1 MDIGV
6 YRLVDHL
13 RVHDHATPAS
23 LADRFGVSVRTVR
36 TRVSQANATL
46 EGVARVVHLRGRGYV
61 LRIADER
68 AFSQLMSQTAASL
81 ALFPSTPEG
90 RVVYLLNELVGR
102 SGWTTIGKLAGMLAV
117 SEKTVSSDLH
127 KVERTLSRFGLVL
140 VRRPHYGV
148 RVDGREA
155 DKRLCLANLVIKGED
170 HPEFVSSLVSDET
183 MACIERYVASELG
196 QGPGAIGSVALRD
209 FVVHIRVALQR
220 IERGCH
226 VPMDPD
232 LLELARQT
240 REYEATSRM
249 MERLSRE
256 LGVDFPEQEIASAAI
271 RLASEGTLG
280 IPGAGAAGLVVPD
293 DVWDVVSEMLDV
305 VEKEFCLD
313 LHGDLELRMS
323 LARHVVPLALRLRY
337 HVGSSNPLLDETRE
351 HYPLAYLM
359 ALESSKVLVER
370 YGSMP
375 SDDEIGYIA
384 LLLAL
389 GMERRR
395 AEGPRKD
402 VLIVCDV
409 RPSGMSLLAKRCREE
424 FGEHVGTIR
433 TCDVSELDEVDW
445 TDVDYVFTTVPLR
458 RQLPVPTCQVSV
470 FLSDEDVRK
479 VRDVLTD
486 KPQAPPLSRHF
497 SPELFL
503 AHQAPDTKEELLE
516 RLCDLVERHEGLSD
530 EFRQGV
536 LRREA
541 AARTAFGN
549 RVAIPHPLEP
559 LGAQT
564 VVAVGLLDRPL
575 DWGGSPVQAVFLIS
589 VDRDGGEDLHEF
601 NRALADFVSDR
612 ERIDQLLSD
621 QRYETLACLLDA
633 SVGACRERIPEL
645 RGARRAPAGEWEGV
659 MA

>member
-1 MDIGV
+1 MDRGV
-6 YRLVDHL
+6 YMLVDHL
-13 RVHDHATPAS
+13 RAHDHAAPAS
-23 LADRFGVSVRTVR
+23 LADLFGVSARTVR
-36 TRVSQANATL
+36 TRVSQANAAL
-46 EGVARVVHLRGRGYV
+46 EGVARVVHLRGHGYV
-61 LRIADER
+61 LRVTDER
-68 AFSQLMSQTAASL
+68 ALSQLMSRAAASL
-81 ALFPSTPEG
+81 ALFPSTPAG

-102 SGWTTIGKLAGMLAV
+102 SGWTTVGELAGMLAV
-117 SEKTVSSDLH
+117 SGKTVSSDLR
-127 KVERTLSRFGLVL
+127 KVEGTLSRFRLVL

-155 DKRLCLANLVIKGED
+155 DKRLCLANLVIKGEGR
-170 HPEFVSSLVSDET
+170 PEFVSSLANDET
-183 MACIERYVASELG
+183 MGCIERCVACELG
-196 QGPGAIGSVALRD
+196 QGPAPIGSVALRD
-209 FVVHIRVALQR
+209 FGVHVRVALQR
-220 IERGCH
+220 IRGGHC
-226 VPMDPD
+226 VPMDAD
-232 LLELARQT
+232 LLKLARQT

-249 MERLSRE
+249 MGRLSRE
-256 LGVDFPEQEIASAAI
+256 LGVDFPEQEVAYAAVQ
-271 RLASEGTLG
+271 LASEGTLG
-280 IPGAGAAGLVVPD
+280 APGAGAAGLVVPD

-305 VEKEFCLD
+305 VEREFCLD

-337 HVGSSNPLLDETRE
+337 RVGSSNPLLDKTRE

-359 ALESSKVLVER
+359 ALESSKVLAGR

-433 TCDVSELDEVDW
+433 TCDVSALDEVDW
-445 TDVDYVFTTVPLR
+445 TGVGYVFTTAPLD
-458 RQLPVPTCQVSV
+458 RQLPVPVCQVSV
-470 FLSDEDVRK
+470 FLDDEDVRK
-479 VRDVLTD
+479 VRDVLAGGPRT
-486 KPQAPPLSRHF
+486 QFLSQHF
-497 SPELFL
+497 SPRLFL
-503 AHQAPDTKEELLE
+503 AHQAPATKGELLE
-516 RLCDLVERHEGLSD
+516 RLCDLVERHEGLSG

-536 LRREA
+536 LLREA

-559 LGAQT
+559 LGART

-575 DWGGSPVQAVFLIS
+575 DWGGSPVQAVFLVS
-589 VDRDGGEDLHEF
+589 VDRNGGEDLHEF
-601 NRALADFVSDR
+601 NHALADFVSDR
-612 ERIDQLLSD
+612 ERVDQLIAD
-621 QRYETLACLLDA
+621 QRYETLERLLDA
-633 SVGACRERIPEL
+633 PAGRCRECAPERRSARQAGDE
-645 RGARRAPAGEWEGV
+645 RG
-659 MA
+659 